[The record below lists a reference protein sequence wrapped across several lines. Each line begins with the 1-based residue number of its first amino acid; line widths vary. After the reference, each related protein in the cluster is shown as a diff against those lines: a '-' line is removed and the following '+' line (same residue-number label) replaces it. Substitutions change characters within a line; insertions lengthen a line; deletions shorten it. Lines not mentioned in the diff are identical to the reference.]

1 AVSRARRASFTDSEL
16 MRSSSS
22 SRRWCASL
30 RRFAAKEFVSIS
42 SAPAFTKPTW
52 SETTASGARRFASSA
67 HLNRGTAAEISAPM
81 PPSATIGGP
90 AESLSRK
97 RLTGEVKQSTEDEG
111 WEEQRHAAILGLH
124 PLSVPD
130 AAGEA
135 PENSPQGEARAA
147 LAAGPLR
154 QDRKSVV

>member
-1 AVSRARRASFTDSEL
+1 
-16 MRSSSS
+16 
-22 SRRWCASL
+22 
-30 RRFAAKEFVSIS
+30 
-42 SAPAFTKPTW
+42 
-52 SETTASGARRFASSA
+52 
-67 HLNRGTAAEISAPM
+67 M

-111 WEEQRHAAILGLH
+111 WEEQSPAAILGLH

-154 QDRKSVV
+154 HLRAGGTWVPPGPPPVAGGLFVWLRRERGRAFAG